1 MKRED
6 SPQNRFPQKRN
17 GVLHPKFGPGVC
29 TMYAHSVS
37 GGEKIMVKF
46 DSMEETQLVFCSELT
61 SLPSHSVS
69 PDPATSRN
77 SGWVGGNN
85 YESRK

>member
-1 MKRED
+1 MKQED
-6 SPQNRFPQKRN
+6 SRRFPQKRN
-17 GVLHPKFGPGVC
+17 GVLHPEFGAGVC

-37 GGEKIMVKF
+37 DGDRIMVKF
-46 DSMEETQLVFCSELT
+46 DSLTETKLVFCSELT

-69 PDPATSRN
+69 PDPAYSRN

-85 YESRK
+85 YKQRK